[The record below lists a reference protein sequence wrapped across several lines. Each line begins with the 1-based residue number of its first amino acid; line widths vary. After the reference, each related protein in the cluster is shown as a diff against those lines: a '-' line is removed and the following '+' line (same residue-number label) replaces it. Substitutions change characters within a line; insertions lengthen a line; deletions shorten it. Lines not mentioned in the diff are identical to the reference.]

1 MRTRNE
7 SAKLQ
12 TSMAALRR
20 EVDALDGKMK
30 EDVQTLKHECV
41 CPVPFAFL
49 RLIGWIQDTDGS

>member
-1 MRTRNE
+1 MHTRNE

-30 EDVQTLKHECV
+30 EAIQTLKHE
-41 CPVPFAFL
+41 
-49 RLIGWIQDTDGS
+49 